1 MNPKWLRGAIE
12 GLLSDDGADAK
23 KCEGDFASFGS
34 AVIAFVGAAVESA
47 KDVEAVVRQA
57 QQMCS
62 PVEQDAKRLVMNL
75 FQDLTH
81 PKRIMQNIG
90 STRSEFYDELGKS
103 LVLLAQKDFR
113 GSGDNVGMA
122 VRRALEGA
130 QPTESPPYTKL
141 ANLNCWKDHGAVDLE
156 NTTGLPCGIMS
167 IEECEKKCD
176 SLPACQGITI
186 WHIPNQPEQVQC
198 FRRGSVQVDKCDTG
212 ANGFDTFVNKK
223 VEAPA
228 SSPSIISSMALYAV
242 AHWGLA
248 STQHSDMVTALTPE
262 NFGNFLEGVL
272 EGLMSDGDDFSKC
285 AAEVPVV
292 ASTLKKAMVTVAT
305 AAFKAIAAATEAGK
319 TCVVVLKEG
328 MKLAG
333 SMFND
338 IRHPTQI
345 FQNIANTETDFL
357 IDLGKGLEAL
367 AVNDFPTS
375 GTLMGMAL
383 RRALEGNSTASV
395 VIV

>member
-1 MNPKWLRGAIE
+1 
-12 GLLSDDGADAK
+12 
-23 KCEGDFASFGS
+23 
-34 AVIAFVGAAVESA
+34 
-47 KDVEAVVRQA
+47 
-57 QQMCS
+57 MCS
-62 PVEQDAKRLVMNL
+62 PVEQDVKRLVVNL

-103 LVLLAQKDFR
+103 LVLLAQKDFH

-130 QPTESPPYTKL
+130 QPTESPPYTEL
-141 ANLNCWKDHGAVDLE
+141 ANVNCWKDHGAVDLE

-167 IEECEKKCD
+167 IEECQKKCD
-176 SLPACQGITI
+176 SLPACQGITV

-248 STQHSDMVTALTPE
+248 STQNSDMVNSLTPE

-292 ASTLKKAMVTVAT
+292 ASTLKKAMATVAT

-345 FQNIANTETDFL
+345 FQNIAATETDFL

-395 VIV
+395 VMV